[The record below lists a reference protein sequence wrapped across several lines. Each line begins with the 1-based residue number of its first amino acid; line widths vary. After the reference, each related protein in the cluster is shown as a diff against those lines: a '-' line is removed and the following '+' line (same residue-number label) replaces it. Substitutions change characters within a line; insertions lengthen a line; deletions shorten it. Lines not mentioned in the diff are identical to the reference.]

1 MATERDGDR
10 LIGLAFD
17 RPLRSVTCLGAHPDD
32 IEIGCAALL
41 LRLAGESPETSFRFV
56 VLTSDDRRAEEA
68 RQSAVDLLGERVEI
82 ALGGFEDGYLPYRQP
97 GVVKD
102 FLVGAVDPAGTD
114 LVLAPRADDLHQDHR
129 FVAELALQVFRRHL
143 ILGYEIP
150 KYDGD
155 LGPAQ
160 LYLPI
165 SSDEVEVK
173 LTHLEQHFVSQ
184 HTKPWYARDVFSGL
198 LALRGAESGG
208 DGYAEAYQMAKA
220 RLG

>member
-1 MATERDGDR
+1 M
-10 LIGLAFD
+10 IGLAFD
-17 RPLRSVTCLGAHPDD
+17 RAIRSVTCLGAHPDD

-41 LRLAGESPETSFRFV
+41 VRLAGDNPEASFRFV
-56 VLTSDDRRAEEA
+56 VLTSDDRREEEA
-68 RQSAVDLLGERVEI
+68 RKSAVDLLGERVEVT
-82 ALGGFEDGYLPYRQP
+82 LGGFEDGYLPYRHP
-97 GVVKD
+97 GAVKD
-102 FLVGAVDPAGTD
+102 FLVDAVDPAGTD

-160 LYLPI
+160 LYVPI
-165 SSDEVEVK
+165 SSDEAEIK
-173 LTHLEQHFVSQ
+173 ITHLEQHFVSQ
-184 HTKPWYARDVFSGL
+184 HTKPWYDRGVFLGAM
-198 LALRGAESGG
+198 ALRGVESGG
-208 DGYAEAYQMAKA
+208 DGYAEAYQMTKA